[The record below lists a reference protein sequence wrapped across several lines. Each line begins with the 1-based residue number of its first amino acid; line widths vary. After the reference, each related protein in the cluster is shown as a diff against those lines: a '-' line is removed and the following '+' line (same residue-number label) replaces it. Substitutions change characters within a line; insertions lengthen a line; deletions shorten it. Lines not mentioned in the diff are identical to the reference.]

1 MEEDVRSLGRDKV
14 DAERYAMFQRCMEAN
29 DASEWNEW
37 RREHP
42 DATVWMQGAKFESA
56 RTERP
61 RLKAMDLSGVEFARG
76 DLRRMVMV
84 GADLR
89 DIQLTGADLRGAILV
104 NADLRG
110 ATLQSA
116 DLKGVNLKGADLRGA
131 QFRYAKF
138 DGDTLLET
146 EYVDRETDF
155 TGSALTDARV
165 DPGLRQLLEYNVRR
179 RRWEN
184 WYEHHPLLAWPVWL
198 FWLMCDYG
206 RSTWRILATF
216 ALLAVAFAGI
226 YLAFPDSVMTTWD
239 NPKELFDFGYALYF
253 SVVTMTTLGFGDV
266 YAAPDSSL
274 GQILL
279 VLQVILGYLLLGA
292 LVTRLA
298 VLFTGGG
305 PSGDFYEGE
314 K

>member
-1 MEEDVRSLGRDKV
+1 MEEEVRSLGRDKV
-14 DAERYAMFQRCMEAN
+14 DADRYAMFERCMEAN
-29 DASEWNEW
+29 DAAEWNEW

-42 DATVWMQGAKFESA
+42 GETVWMQGAQFEA
-56 RTERP
+56 VRAERP
-61 RLKAMDLSGVEFARG
+61 RLRGIDLSEAQFARG
-76 DLRRMVMV
+76 DLRRMVLV
-84 GADLR
+84 GANLR
-89 DIQLTGADLRGAILV
+89 GAQLTGADLRGAILV

-110 ATLQSA
+110 AILQSA
-116 DLKGVNLKGADLRGA
+116 DLKGVNLKGADLRGTH
-131 QFRYAKF
+131 FRYAKF
-138 DGDTLLET
+138 DGDTLLDT

-155 TGSALTDARV
+155 MGSALTDARV

-179 RRWEN
+179 KRWEN
-184 WYEHHPLLAWPVWL
+184 WYDHHRLLAWPVWM

-216 ALLAVAFAGI
+216 GLLAVAFALA
-226 YLAFPDSVMTTWD
+226 YLAFPDSVVTTWD
-239 NPKELFDFGYALYF
+239 HPKELFDFGYALYF

-266 YAAPDSSL
+266 YASPDSSL
-274 GQILL
+274 GQVLL
-279 VLQVILGYLLLGA
+279 CVQVALGYILLGA

-305 PSGDFYEGE
+305 PSGDFYKGE